1 MTMKLKTIALS
12 TFVIALLLP
21 ASALAE
27 LRHVEIKTL
36 GMD

>member
-1 MTMKLKTIALS
+1 MKAIRITATTI
-12 TFVIALLLP
+12 TLLLTFA
-21 ASALAE
+21 ASGRAE

>member
-1 MTMKLKTIALS
+1 MKPTTIAFAIFAV
-12 TFVIALLLP
+12 TLLLP
-21 ASALAE
+21 ASASAE

>member
-1 MTMKLKTIALS
+1 MNRRIVA
-12 TFVIALLLP
+12 
-21 ASALAE
+21 ASALAFTLAFAASSYAE

>member
-1 MTMKLKTIALS
+1 MRTTTIAS
-12 TFVIALLLP
+12 TLVVSLMIAN
-21 ASALAE
+21 SAVAE